1 MHHLPQ
7 VFITGTVEDES
18 DLHARLTANLEKCN
32 TEIDQRDFP
41 PLSYKSISIDH
52 AYVLKKNPKEYQSV
66 DGILKYSS
74 LQKHYDLLPSVV
86 VMIVSF
92 SVEWQASEWTQLNE
106 MLFEKISRHRDQMK
120 GRDSRVFLIAVRT
133 GTAQIAQEV
142 LEEKMGNMRRY
153 LSLDN
158 HRTFIAIALSDISA
172 QPPNSTMRRISKSI
186 RELSYAYY
194 NVLEK
199 RARFLLKTARIRGSN
214 EGVLTARYSFKL
226 AYFLSFQG
234 LKLQSLKYYRQC
246 FDALIGIVYHVDE
259 DLVDQLK
266 TVAEFT
272 HYKICTMFLQSG
284 SVRDAIAQ
292 FMTHVTT
299 FSKVYS
305 ALAWKHYAWICD
317 QHVVFLQLLDLYKVS
332 NDLLT
337 NETVDRYFFLQNAL
351 RFAIKRQQDFAKTVG
366 GSLDVDVAEQRSRS
380 HLLSLVVSPA
390 KYVGAM
396 PVLIDPVL
404 GPDTAHTSL
413 SLADC
418 NNSDTKLTLR
428 YMIESERAVDVSGF
442 IFRLFQRSEEYLQSC
457 SAKFIRRKAN
467 LNALL
472 SEQLIAAGRYE
483 QALSVLT
490 QIVDNYR
497 DEGWVEPSIS
507 LLRRIA
513 SCCVVL
519 GRPEQYL
526 AAAVTLYSQGGRAFE
541 GAEGGEK
548 ERLNSDILSLIDCDL
563 PYKLLPPSTIKHD
576 PASFMTQLPVHNPEN
591 KIALVKTS
599 PNDPPV
605 LSKMNSFS
613 AGDSSSHL
621 YRKLHYG
628 WAASPE
634 RPAAISLPL
643 KTVVGNWRTRG
654 LLLLGSTS
662 LQSALLYFPSCA
674 LHSFL
679 LALYIS
685 SAIPSSN
692 F

>member
-158 HRTFIAIALSDISA
+158 HRTFVAIALSDISA

-337 NETVDRYFFLQNAL
+337 NETVDRYFFLQ
-351 RFAIKRQQDFAKTVG
+351 
-366 GSLDVDVAEQRSRS
+366 
-380 HLLSLVVSPA
+380 
-390 KYVGAM
+390 
-396 PVLIDPVL
+396 
-404 GPDTAHTSL
+404 
-413 SLADC
+413 
-418 NNSDTKLTLR
+418 KL
-428 YMIESERAVDVSGF
+428 
-442 IFRLFQRSEEYLQSC
+442 C
-457 SAKFIRRKAN
+457 
-467 LNALL
+467 ALL
-472 SEQLIAAGRYE
+472 LKDSRTSQR
-483 QALSVLT
+483 LSV
-490 QIVDNYR
+490 DR
-497 DEGWVEPSIS
+497 W
-507 LLRRIA
+507 
-513 SCCVVL
+513 
-519 GRPEQYL
+519 
-526 AAAVTLYSQGGRAFE
+526 
-541 GAEGGEK
+541 
-548 ERLNSDILSLIDCDL
+548 
-563 PYKLLPPSTIKHD
+563 
-576 PASFMTQLPVHNPEN
+576 M
-591 KIALVKTS
+591 
-599 PNDPPV
+599 
-605 LSKMNSFS
+605 
-613 AGDSSSHL
+613 
-621 YRKLHYG
+621 
-628 WAASPE
+628 
-634 RPAAISLPL
+634 
-643 KTVVGNWRTRG
+643 
-654 LLLLGSTS
+654 
-662 LQSALLYFPSCA
+662 
-674 LHSFL
+674 
-679 LALYIS
+679 
-685 SAIPSSN
+685 
-692 F
+692 

>member
-1 MHHLPQ
+1 M
-7 VFITGTVEDES
+7 
-18 DLHARLTANLEKCN
+18 
-32 TEIDQRDFP
+32 
-41 PLSYKSISIDH
+41 
-52 AYVLKKNPKEYQSV
+52 
-66 DGILKYSS
+66 
-74 LQKHYDLLPSVV
+74 LPSVV
-86 VMIVSF
+86 VLIVSF
-92 SVEWQASEWTQLNE
+92 SVDWQASEWAQLND
-106 MLFEKISRHRDQMK
+106 MLLEKISRHRDQMK

-142 LEEKMGNMRRY
+142 IEEKMGNLRRY

-158 HRTFIAIALSDISA
+158 HRTFVAIGLSDIST

-246 FDALIGIVYHVDE
+246 FDALIGIVHHVDE
-259 DLVDQLK
+259 DLIDQLK
-266 TVAEFT
+266 AVAEFT

-292 FMTHVTT
+292 FLSHVTT

-317 QHVVFLQLLDLYKVS
+317 QHVVFMQLLDLHKVS
-332 NDLLT
+332 NEALS
-337 NETVDRYFFLQNAL
+337 NESVDRYFFLQNAL
-351 RFAIKRQQDFAKTVG
+351 RFAIKRHRDFVKTVG
-366 GSLDVDVAEQRSRS
+366 GSSDVDAAERISRS
-380 HLLSLVVSPA
+380 HLLSLIVSPA

-404 GPDTAHTSL
+404 APDSAHTSL
-413 SLADC
+413 SLTDS
-418 NNSDTKLTLR
+418 NNSDTKLTVR
-428 YMIESERAVDVSGF
+428 YLTESERAVDVSGL

-457 SAKFIRRKAN
+457 NAKSVRRKAN

-497 DEGWVEPSIS
+497 DEGWAEPTVT
-507 LLRRIA
+507 LLRLIA
-513 SCCVVL
+513 SCCIVL

-526 AAAVTLYSQGGRAFE
+526 AAAVTLYSQGGKAFE
-541 GAEGGEK
+541 GAEGGER

-563 PYKLLPPSTIKHD
+563 PYELLPLSTIKHD
-576 PASFMTQLPVHNPEN
+576 PASFVMTECLVQSPET
-591 KIALVKTS
+591 KSAQVKTTLT
-599 PNDPPV
+599 DPPS
-605 LSKMNSFS
+605 LTKINSFS
-613 AGDSSSHL
+613 AVDSSAHL

-643 KTVVGNWRTRG
+643 RTVVGKYGLLR
-654 LLLLGSTS
+654 LLLLYRTV
-662 LQSALLYFPSCA
+662 LHYTELYRIMLHCA
-674 LHSFL
+674 VLH
-679 LALYIS
+679 
-685 SAIPSSN
+685 
-692 F
+692 